1 MGTRIKL
8 LSRDLTSYCPARAYC
23 EDRKIAGPLRYEPGK
38 WVESLPGSLGIF
50 LFEVDEAHLKEFLK
64 RWRYRT
70 RVFECEAERVRPI
83 LVVLAPNCSPRINLS
98 RGDLMALRRQSASL
112 LAAEAFQPAPR
123 GVGYR
128 TVAAQRIRLIR
139 ELG

>member
-1 MGTRIKL
+1 MAIKIKL

-23 EDRKIAGPLRYEPGK
+23 GNRRIAGRLRYEPGK
-38 WVESLPGSLGIF
+38 WVDALPDSLGIF
-50 LFEVDEAHLKEFLK
+50 LFEVDEAHLEEFIT
-64 RWRYRT
+64 RWRYRA
-70 RVFECEAERVRPI
+70 RLFECDAEGVRPI
-83 LVVLAPNCSPRINLS
+83 LIALAPNCCPRINLS
-98 RGDLMALRRQSASL
+98 PADLVALRRQLATL

-128 TVAAQRIRLIR
+128 TVAAHRIRLIR